1 MTDYKNGPCE
11 HIQQIISILHIANI
25 KIVNRH
31 DCCYPLL
38 LCEKC
43 GRADIDSGL
52 LVDD

>member
-1 MTDYKNGPCE
+1 MTDYKNGPCY
-11 HIQQIISILHIANI
+11 HIQNIMFEMKMKGI

-43 GRADIDSGL
+43 GKADIDTEL